1 MELGFVVG
9 SVGALSR
16 RGPCLVNG
24 RRAVVVCAAEGG
36 KSKADKATDLMKIYG
51 GSYLATSIS
60 TSVVSLA
67 TFYFAIEAGFDVPS
81 MVNSFGDWLATTPL
95 GRPAVLEQV
104 NPSMGTFA
112 LAYIAHKATSPARFP
127 LVVAAVP
134 YVAKFFKKSDTEKD
148 PSSEIK

>member
-9 SVGALSR
+9 SGGGLSR
-16 RGPCLVNG
+16 RGRCVLNG
-24 RRAVVVCAAEGG
+24 RRVAVVCAAEGG
-36 KSKADKATDLMKIYG
+36 KSKTDKATELMKVYG

-60 TSVVSLA
+60 TFIVSLA
-67 TFYFAIEAGFDVPS
+67 TFYFAIEAGFDVPA

-127 LVVAAVP
+127 VVVAAVP
-134 YVAKFFKKSDTEKD
+134 YVAKFFKKSDAEKD
-148 PSSEIK
+148 ASSEIE